1 MRGELMRIKL
11 ILSTISFLAANS
23 WLIYKG
29 VMKGAAP
36 FFVSAAVE
44 ETIVFILLQLLVV
57 LIFFIPRFP
66 FASLKS
72 KIVYWS
78 ISEAYVLCTF
88 IFWGFV
94 IVGPIWFA

>member
-44 ETIVFILLQLLVV
+44 ETIVFFLLQVLVLL
-57 LIFFIPRFP
+57 IYFIPHFP
-66 FASLKS
+66 LLSRKS
-72 KIVYWS
+72 KLIYWG